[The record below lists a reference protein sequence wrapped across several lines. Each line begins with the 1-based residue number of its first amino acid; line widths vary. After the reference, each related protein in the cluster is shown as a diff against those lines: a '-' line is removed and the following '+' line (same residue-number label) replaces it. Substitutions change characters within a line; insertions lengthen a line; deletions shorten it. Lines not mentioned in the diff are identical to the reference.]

1 MILRPRNS
9 ILVGATSRY
18 RKYLANLTFAVL
30 LIAGH
35 VEHEGEDTQGCQL
48 FDNDA
53 ILIDDSIMV
62 WPGFC

>member
-1 MILRPRNS
+1 MTLHPHNS
-9 ILVGATSRY
+9 ILVGATSHY

-30 LIAGH
+30 LIAGLM
-35 VEHEGEDTQGCQL
+35 EHEGENNLGCQL

-62 WPGFC
+62 